1 MSGLWRRPAP
11 GQRPTWNRTR
21 ISGPL
26 IAIVTFVLAMVT
38 GLGLNVRAAVGHQD
52 ASDASAP
59 APRSPFPVRQVS
71 DAQRRDAL
79 AAAPMLAVSSEDTR
93 SGDPAVSPAPAI
105 IVPDATQIGAARVPS
120 GFPRTPEGAV
130 GQLGAIE
137 VVVLQAMSVPR
148 TIEVYRGWASPAAG
162 PAAEWRLTAHVQS
175 FLGSAR
181 MGQQKDLTTTVTVTP
196 AAAQVKAT
204 DGPDW
209 VVACVLV
216 DVRAVIATE
225 QRMAYGYCERMQWT
239 GRRWTIAPGTPPA
252 AAPSTWPN
260 TELAAT
266 AGWRTW
272 QNG

>member
-11 GQRPTWNRTR
+11 SHGPAWSRTR
-21 ISGPL
+21 ISGLL

-38 GLGLNVRAAVGHQD
+38 GLGLTVRAAVGHQN
-52 ASDASAP
+52 SVRTSAL
-59 APRSPFPVRQVS
+59 APRSPVPARQVS

-79 AAAPMLAVSSEDTR
+79 AAAPMLAVSAEDSR
-93 SGDPAVSPAPAI
+93 SGDPAVSPAPTI
-105 IVPDATQIGAARVPS
+105 TVPDATQIGAARVPS
-120 GFPRTPEGAV
+120 GFPRTAEGAV
-130 GQLGAIE
+130 GQLAAIE

-148 TIEVYRGWASPAAG
+148 TVEVYREWASPAAG
-162 PAAEWRLTAHVQS
+162 PAAEWRLTTQVRS
-175 FLGSAR
+175 FLGAAR

-239 GRRWTIAPGTPPA
+239 GRRWTIAAGTPPA
-252 AAPSTWPN
+252 AAPSTWPD